1 MNLLLG
7 FLPFLAFAVASH
19 LANTSIGLAAG
30 AVAAVC
36 LLVRDA
42 MTGRRVK
49 LLEIGAAILF
59 GGLALYALRAQPDWS
74 IAHVR
79 LLVDGGLL
87 AIVLASMSVGMPFTA
102 QYAAERVAPEVV
114 THPAFLRKNQ
124 VITASWAAA
133 FGAMMLADVVMA
145 TNAKAGVAMTV
156 AALWGAAKFT
166 RWYAQARPVGVP
178 AQADR

>member
-7 FLPFLAFAVASH
+7 FLPFLAFAVGAHVAS
-19 LANTSIGLAAG
+19 TTIGLACGA
-30 AVAAVC
+30 AVAFG

-42 MTGRRVK
+42 MTGRRAK

-59 GGLALYALRAQPDWS
+59 GGLALYALRAQPEWTVP
-74 IAHVR
+74 HVR

-87 AIVLASMSVGMPFTA
+87 AIVLASMCVGMPLTV

-114 THPAFLRKNQ
+114 RHPAFLRKNY
-124 VITASWAAA
+124 VITAGWAAA
-133 FGAMMLADVVMA
+133 FAVMALADVVMES
-145 TNAKAGVAMTV
+145 NAKAGVAMTV

-166 RWYAQARPVGVP
+166 QWYAESKPVNEG
-178 AQADR
+178 AIS